1 MRITHSHSHSHPH
14 CSLFPIPY
22 SLFPIPCL
30 PQFTL
35 ILSPH
40 LPPFQAS
47 SFPSPPP
54 SPHFGNGLRSDFQ
67 NASIPSRIR
76 LRRWSNFSTSASIS
90 LWSPPYH
97 SGGTSLAA
105 SQTVSAAM
113 ASSRVSHGSNDS
125 HPVTSRYTS
134 LR

>member
-1 MRITHSHSHSHPH
+1 MRITHSHSH

-22 SLFPIPCL
+22 SLLPIPCL

-35 ILSPH
+35 ILS
-40 LPPFQAS
+40 
-47 SFPSPPP
+47 PSPPP